1 MDEATKKPKLSF
13 SGVQPINPTAN
24 PASLTG
30 YLSMSMQV
38 AQKNA
43 VEAELAPAPSM
54 DKLNFDQQQA
64 LTRGYLKHFVNKL
77 DKSNPDT
84 ATILKGVD
92 GALRSQD
99 FNALGQFFP
108 ELVPSLS
115 IYQNNPK
122 ALGNY
127 VDFAK
132 EYLGGQIKVVES
144 VSTLA
149 KAEADAAVAADILK
163 ANANTADFAT
173 SVYNTASSIQA
184 TGSYARDVRSAVT
197 NLRDQ
202 AVAETNEDVIT
213 SLNDRAK
220 VIETSLTDGLVT
232 QLVRGKTPDEV
243 TRIRQAVADNNYA
256 NLTDDER
263 TNFFILMDGIS
274 PDMRNYVDA
283 ELGAYAAGP
292 AKFAETKQREE
303 AVRVASDVRAE
314 LPAFRTLG
322 IDKIAAGVDEVN
334 AAIESI
340 PGLPD
345 GDAKA
350 LKDDANIAAATAAL
364 NLAVN
369 GASSEADLLKMDTYV
384 RTGEAGNL
392 PQSVLKSLDE
402 FVRIGGNVSDN
413 GFRQSAFNSAEQAK
427 REKFVE
433 ARNANAS
440 ANAISTV
447 AGGRGNPTTQE
458 GRTAADNWTT
468 NLINRY
474 QSDIGKVP
482 LVSPPADLWT
492 NPTYIEGA
500 NYAEF
505 REKVFSVIYK
515 TPGAMP
521 SGLLNSLQ
529 SLAAGVYNPTT
540 MAHYN
545 AMKTVSTPQGIIPNP
560 ALNALDENER
570 GRLEFYSQVLQLA
583 GPETNIAVLTAA
595 ANQNMS
601 KEGFSKTV
609 GMFLGSGEEKPIND
623 WMVESITDYQLLNT
637 AQQDSVKALVTYL
650 VADTL
655 AGGPVQQ
662 TPQSIAREINRQMDS
677 WFPDGEGIVID
688 RSSGLPSSRSKAA
701 LSQTIPAYQTEFLQ
715 YVQDEIRKAAP
726 NAVTTNFAKST
737 KGFFLGGLEDTSRTI
752 AYAYGAEVKPVVQ
765 LVPLGT
771 DRFGGHTYMVTS
783 TDSKSGMPSPI
794 IRENGEPLMVST
806 AEPGFTAITNNI
818 AKEKELLAQR
828 QEAAAKELLDLTSGR
843 TPITL
848 GGN

>member
-149 KAEADAAVAADILK
+149 KAEADAAVAADIQK

-184 TGSYARDVRSAVT
+184 TGSYARDVRFAVAD
-197 NLRDQ
+197 LRSQ
-202 AVAETNEDVIT
+202 AVAETNPDVIT

-220 VIETSLTDGLVT
+220 VIETSLVDGLVT
-232 QLVRGKTPDEV
+232 QLVRGKTPDDV

-274 PDMRNYVDA
+274 PDMRDHVDT

-303 AVRVASDVRAE
+303 AVASVNSLRSE
-314 LPAFRTLG
+314 LFAFRSLG
-322 IDKIAAGVDEVN
+322 STDQIQSAVTETVG
-334 AAIESI
+334 AIESI

-345 GDAKA
+345 GDAKSV
-350 LKDDANIAAATAAL
+350 KDQAYIEAANAAL
-364 NLAVN
+364 NLATRSA
-369 GASSEADLLKMDTYV
+369 GSAEDLTQMQSYIQS
-384 RTGEAGNL
+384 GEAGNL
-392 PQSVLKSLDE
+392 SPQVLRSLDT
-402 FVRIGGNVSDN
+402 FVELGGLVTDN
-413 GFRQSAFNSAEQAK
+413 GFRQSAFNNAEKLRNDQLT
-427 REKFVE
+427 E
-433 ARNANAS
+433 AQNARTRMDAVSNVSDGFADPGS
-440 ANAISTV
+440 KD
-447 AGGRGNPTTQE
+447 GQ
-458 GRTAADNWTT
+458 TAADNF
-468 NLINRY
+468 LVDVVNRTRANV
-474 QSDIGKVP
+474 GGVP
-482 LVSPPADLWT
+482 LTALPADLWR
-492 NPTYIEGA
+492 NPTYMQDPQYVRAFE
-500 NYAEF
+500 E
-505 REKVFSVIYK
+505 VYK
-515 TPGAMP
+515 TPNAMP
-521 SGLLNSLQ
+521 TGLLSSLK
-529 SLAAGVYNPTT
+529 SLAAGNYNPTI

-545 AMKTVSTPQGIIPNP
+545 AMKNISSPQGITANP
-560 ALNALDENER
+560 ALKALEPDEIMLLEHYNEII
-570 GRLEFYSQVLQLA
+570 QVA
-583 GPETNIAVLTAA
+583 GSETNIAPMVAA
-595 ANQNMS
+595 AKQNMS
-601 KEGFSKTV
+601 KEGFPKTV
-609 GMFLGSGEEKPIND
+609 EMFLGLEGNEKIND
-623 WMVESITDYQLLNT
+623 WMMKSVDDYSLLNT
-637 AQQDSVKALVTYL
+637 SQKEAVKSLVTYL

-655 AGGPVQQ
+655 AGSPVQQ
-662 TPQSIAREINRQMDS
+662 TPKSIAKRINDQIDT
-677 WFPDGEGIVID
+677 WFPSGNGYVID
-688 RSSGLPSSRSKAA
+688 MSNGLPSSRTQAA
-701 LSQTIPAYQTEFLQ
+701 LSRTVPKHQSKFLSFVQAELRLEAPDIDVKYFQPEAQTIAE
-715 YVQDEIRKAAP
+715 
-726 NAVTTNFAKST
+726 
-737 KGFFLGGLEDTSRTI
+737 LGGERI
-752 AYAYGAEVKPVVQ
+752 KPYLQ
-765 LVPLGT
+765 LVPRGT
-771 DRFGGHTYMVTS
+771 DRFGGETYMVVRVDPQT
-783 TDSKSGMPSPI
+783 GGFPQPI
-794 IRENGEPLMVST
+794 NRKDGSPLMVST
-806 AEPGFTAITNNI
+806 REPKFKLTTDLDEAL
-818 AKEKELLAQR
+818 EKVRNQR
-828 QEAAAKELLDLTSGR
+828 EEAAAKELLDLTSGK

>member
-149 KAEADAAVAADILK
+149 KAEADAAVAADIRK
-163 ANANTADFAT
+163 ADAKTADFAI

-184 TGSYARDVRSAVT
+184 TGSYARDVRFAVAD
-197 NLRDQ
+197 LRSQ
-202 AVAETNEDVIT
+202 AVAETNPDVIT

-220 VIETSLTDGLVT
+220 VIETSLVDGLVT
-232 QLVRGKTPDEV
+232 QLVRGKTPDDV

-274 PDMRNYVDA
+274 PDMRDHVDT

-292 AKFAETKQREE
+292 AKFAEAEQKRLASKQAEDLRTEFVN
-303 AVRVASDVRAE
+303 VRG
-314 LPAFRTLG
+314 LRTT
-322 IDKIAAGVDEVN
+322 DEVL
-334 AAIESI
+334 AADIEIEQQIKSI
-340 PGLPD
+340 TGLSE
-345 GDAKA
+345 GEAKA
-350 LKDDANIAAATAAL
+350 LTDDGKIALANQVLQAAINSAA
-364 NLAVN
+364 
-369 GASSEADLLKMDTYV
+369 SQADLVQMDAYV
-384 RTGEAGNL
+384 RRGEAGNL
-392 PQSVLKSLDE
+392 SQDVLKNLDA
-402 FVRIGGNVSDN
+402 FVQLGGGVSDN

-427 REKFVE
+427 REQLTEAQNARTRMDAVSNVSAGFVDPG
-433 ARNANAS
+433 S
-440 ANAISTV
+440 KD
-447 AGGRGNPTTQE
+447 GQ
-458 GRTAADNWTT
+458 TAADDF
-468 NLINRY
+468 LVDVVNRTRANV
-474 QSDIGKVP
+474 GGVP
-482 LVSPPADLWT
+482 LTALPADLWR
-492 NPTYIEGA
+492 NPTYMQDPQYVRAFE
-500 NYAEF
+500 E
-505 REKVFSVIYK
+505 VYK
-515 TPGAMP
+515 TPNAMP
-521 SGLLNSLQ
+521 TGLLSSLK
-529 SLAAGVYNPTT
+529 SLAAGNYNPTI

-545 AMKTVSTPQGIIPNP
+545 AMKNISTPQGIIANP
-560 ALNALDENER
+560 ALKALEPDEIMLLEHYNEIV
-570 GRLEFYSQVLQLA
+570 QVA
-583 GPETNIAVLTAA
+583 GSEANIAPMVAA
-595 ANQNMS
+595 AKQNMS
-601 KEGFSKTV
+601 KEGFPRTV
-609 GMFLGSGEEKPIND
+609 EMFLGLEDNEKIND
-623 WMVESITDYQLLNT
+623 WMMKSVDDYSLLNT
-637 AQQDSVKALVTYL
+637 SQKEAVKSLVTYL

-655 AGGPVQQ
+655 AGSPVQQ
-662 TPQSIAREINRQMDS
+662 TPKSIAKRINDQIDT
-677 WFPDGEGIVID
+677 WFPSGNGYVID
-688 RSSGLPSSRSKAA
+688 MSNGLPSSRTQAA
-701 LSQTIPAYQTEFLQ
+701 LSRTVPKHQSKFLSFVQAELRLEAPDIDVKYFQPEAQTIAE
-715 YVQDEIRKAAP
+715 
-726 NAVTTNFAKST
+726 
-737 KGFFLGGLEDTSRTI
+737 LGGERI
-752 AYAYGAEVKPVVQ
+752 KPYLQ
-765 LVPLGT
+765 LVPRGT
-771 DRFGGHTYMVTS
+771 DRFGGETYMVVRVDPQT
-783 TDSKSGMPSPI
+783 GGFPQPI
-794 IRENGEPLMVST
+794 NRKDGSPLMVST
-806 AEPGFTAITNNI
+806 REPKFKLTTDLDEAL
-818 AKEKELLAQR
+818 EKVRNQR
-828 QEAAAKELLDLTSGR
+828 EEAAAKELLDLTSGK
-843 TPITL
+843 TPVTL

>member
-149 KAEADAAVAADILK
+149 KAEADAAVAADIRK
-163 ANANTADFAT
+163 ANANTADFVT

-184 TGSYARDVRSAVT
+184 IGTYASDVRSAVT

-202 AVAETNEDVIT
+202 AIGETNEDVIA
-213 SLNDRAK
+213 SLNDRANA
-220 VIETSLTDGLVT
+220 IETSLVDGLVA
-232 QLVRGKTPDEV
+232 RIIKGKTPEDAD
-243 TRIRQAVADNNYA
+243 RIRQAVADNDKS
-256 NLTDDER
+256 NLSADELIIFS
-263 TNFFILMDGIS
+263 NLMHGAS
-274 PDMRNYVDA
+274 PNIRNHIDSQ
-283 ELGAYAAGP
+283 LGEYAAGP
-292 AKFAETKQREE
+292 AKFAEAEQKRL
-303 AVRVASDVRAE
+303 ASEQAADLRGEFSGSRFLRDLDGVRAFDAQVE
-314 LPAFRTLG
+314 AQTNSINGLG
-322 IDKIAAGVDEVN
+322 DGEKKALIDDGKIAA
-334 AAIESI
+334 AR
-340 PGLPD
+340 
-345 GDAKA
+345 
-350 LKDDANIAAATAAL
+350 AAL
-364 NLAVN
+364 NFAIKSA
-369 GASSEADLLKMDTYV
+369 ASADELTQMQLYFE
-384 RTGEAGNL
+384 RGEAGDL
-392 PQSVLKSLDE
+392 SRQVLDSIDL
-402 FVRIGGNVSDN
+402 FVELGGKVSDN
-413 GFRQSAFNSAEQAK
+413 GFRGSEFNRAEQLQRDALL
-427 REKFVE
+427 E
-433 ARNANAS
+433 ARDARALMDATNN
-440 ANAISTV
+440 V
-447 AGGRGNPTTQE
+447 AAGRGNPTTQE
-458 GRTAADNWTT
+458 GRAAADNWTVG
-468 NLINRY
+468 LVNRY
-474 QSDIGKVP
+474 RSDVGGVP
-482 LVSPPADLWT
+482 LTAPPADLWT
-492 NPTYIEGA
+492 NPTYMQDPQ
-500 NYAEF
+500 YS
-505 REKVFSVIYK
+505 KVFSMVYK
-515 TPGAMP
+515 TPSAMP
-521 SGLLNSLQ
+521 SGLLNSFQ

-545 AMKTVSTPQGIIPNP
+545 AMKSVSTAQGIIPNP

-583 GPETNIAVLTAA
+583 PEANIATLTAA

-623 WMVESITDYQLLNT
+623 WMLESITDYQLLNT
-637 AQQDSVKALVTYL
+637 AQQESVKSLVTYL

-655 AGGPVQQ
+655 AGSPTQQ
-662 TPQSIAREINRQMDS
+662 TPQSIARRINEQMNS
-677 WFPDGEGIVID
+677 WFPDSEGYVID
-688 RSSGLPSSRSKAA
+688 MSNGLPSSRTKLS
-701 LSQTIPAYQTEFLQ
+701 LSQTIPKYQAEFIQ
-715 YVQDEIRKAAP
+715 YVQDEVSKNAP
-726 NAVTTNFAKST
+726 DAQATKFMKSPRT
-737 KGFFLGGLEDTSRTI
+737 GFFSALESTSQAI
-752 AYAYGAEVKPVVQ
+752 AYGYGAAVKPFIQ
-765 LVPLGT
+765 LVPRGT
-771 DRFGGHTYMVTS
+771 DRFGGQTYMVTS
-783 TDSKSGMPSPI
+783 FNPESGMRNPVVKQ
-794 IRENGEPLMVST
+794 NGEPLMVST
-806 AEPGFTAITNNI
+806 AEPGFASITNKI
-818 AKEKELLAQR
+818 ATEEKLLAER

>member
-24 PASLTG
+24 PTSLTG

-54 DKLNFDQQQA
+54 EKLTFDQQQA
-64 LTRGYLKHFVNKL
+64 LTRGYLKYFVNKL

-132 EYLGGQIKVVES
+132 EFLGGQIKVVES
-144 VSTLA
+144 VSSMA
-149 KAEADAAVAADILK
+149 KAEADAAVAADIRK

-197 NLRDQ
+197 DLRSQ
-202 AVAETNEDVIT
+202 AVAETNEDVVT

-243 TRIRQAVADNNYA
+243 DRIRQAVADNNYS

-274 PDMRNYVDA
+274 PDMRDHVDT

-303 AVRVASDVRAE
+303 AVASVNSLRSE
-314 LPAFRTLG
+314 LFAFRSLG
-322 IDKIAAGVDEVN
+322 STDQIQSAVTETVS
-334 AAIESI
+334 AIESI

-345 GDAKA
+345 GDAKSV
-350 LKDDANIAAATAAL
+350 KDEAYIEAAKAAL
-364 NLAVN
+364 NLATRSA
-369 GASSEADLLKMDTYV
+369 ASTEDLTQMQSYISS
-384 RTGEAGNL
+384 GEAGNL
-392 PQSVLKSLDE
+392 SPEVLRNLDA
-402 FVRIGGNVSDN
+402 FVELGGLVTDN
-413 GFRQSAFNSAEQAK
+413 GFRQSAFNSAEQL
-427 REKFVE
+427 RNDQLDE
-433 ARNANAS
+433 AANAR
-440 ANAISTV
+440 ALMDATNNV
-447 AGGRGNPTTQE
+447 AAGRGNPTTQE
-458 GRTAADNWTT
+458 GRTAADNWTVG
-468 NLINRY
+468 LVNRY
-474 QSDIGKVP
+474 RSDVGGVP
-482 LVSPPADLWT
+482 LTAPPADLWT
-492 NPTYIEGA
+492 NPTYMQDPQ
-500 NYAEF
+500 YS
-505 REKVFSVIYK
+505 KVFSMVYK
-515 TPGAMP
+515 TPSAMP
-521 SGLLNSLQ
+521 SGLLNSFQ

-545 AMKTVSTPQGIIPNP
+545 AMKSVSTPQGIIPNP

-583 GPETNIAVLTAA
+583 PEANIATLTAA

-623 WMVESITDYQLLNT
+623 WMLESITDYQLLNT
-637 AQQDSVKALVTYL
+637 AQQESVKSLVTYL

-655 AGGPVQQ
+655 AGSPTQQ
-662 TPQSIAREINRQMDS
+662 TPQSIARRINEQMNS
-677 WFPDGEGIVID
+677 WFPDSEGYVID
-688 RSSGLPSSRSKAA
+688 MSNGLPSSRTKAA
-701 LSQTIPAYQTEFLQ
+701 LSQTIPKYQAEFIQ
-715 YVQDEIRKAAP
+715 YVQDEVSKNAP
-726 NAVTTNFAKST
+726 NAQATKFMKSPRT
-737 KGFFLGGLEDTSRTI
+737 GFFGALESTSQAI
-752 AYAYGAEVKPVVQ
+752 AYGYGAAVKPFIQ
-765 LVPLGT
+765 LVPRGT
-771 DRFGGHTYMVTS
+771 DRFGGQTYMVTS
-783 TDSKSGMPSPI
+783 FNPESGMRNPVI
-794 IRENGEPLMVST
+794 KQNGEPLMVST
-806 AEPGFTAITNNI
+806 AEPGFASITNKI
-818 AKEKELLAQR
+818 ATEERLLAER